1 MAILLTNG
9 KYYIAHN
16 KSGAIIKTMDI
27 EQAQNFYSIERAI
40 AQKNKCPGL
49 TKGFYFVDTSINS
62 RRNRKSRKYYK
73 TTFYV
78 ITDGNKY
85 IGYDKE
91 TKKNIVVDNFEDSA
105 KLTYARA
112 SNIINCLDKDVLES
126 VEWKIISTIEAEEDL
141 SGALDIDIE
150 GMVDSLEIDFNLLI
164 KRKKVLDLEYLEI
177 EREITDIYH
186 AMEFYDL
193 DAAKGYKL
201 YCMMHERLVK
211 RRKNKDESL
220 KVDYILSGGIK
231 GLTDNSTRQKI
242 ERINRRQYQPRVLKE
257 LFNV

>member
-9 KYYIAHN
+9 THYISLTN
-16 KSGAIIKTMDI
+16 SGAVKKVDDIKK
-27 EQAQNFYSIERAI
+27 AQDFHSIERAI
-40 AQKNKCPGL
+40 AQKNKCPGR
-49 TKGFYFVDTSINS
+49 TKGFYFVDTSINCA
-62 RRNRKSRKYYK
+62 RNRKLRKYYK
-73 TTFYV
+73 TTYYV

-91 TKKNIVVDNFEDSA
+91 AKKSIVVDSFEDSV
-105 KLTYARA
+105 KLTYTRA
-112 SNIINCLDKDVLES
+112 SSILNCLDKVILES
-126 VEWKIISTIEAEEDL
+126 AEWKIISTIEAKEDL
-141 SGALDIDIE
+141 SVALDIDIE

-164 KRKKVLDLEYLEI
+164 KRKKFLDLEYLEI
-177 EREITDIYH
+177 DREITDIYH
-186 AMEFYDL
+186 AMEFYNL
-193 DAAKGYKL
+193 DASKGYKL
-201 YCMMHERLVK
+201 YRMMHERLIR

-231 GLTDNSTRQKI
+231 GLTDNSTRQRI